1 MSRDLRF
8 PSIEG
13 LRAFE
18 ATARLGGFEPAAA
31 SLNVSA
37 SAVGKRINALEDLL
51 GVCLLIRSSNNKP
64 FSLTSAGKEYL
75 SQVSEALALLA
86 AMPLHSRSAQ
96 RRSRLSITAP
106 PTFARQILVPA
117 LPAFTQ
123 AHPQLELELLLSTP
137 FLDEFAPP
145 ADVEIRMGADAD
157 EQILMRDRITPMAA
171 PGLLLGLTLPL
182 RAADL
187 AGLALLRSPLEPWQ
201 PWFQAARL
209 DWPEPEQGTRYVD
222 LGLTLEAAAC
232 GQGVVLG
239 RLSLAATL
247 LQSQALRRLFSLS
260 VPAARN
266 YGLLRHSDS
275 AAAQA
280 FCEWLR
286 EHCGSLAERL
296 ADAA

>member
-18 ATARLGGFEPAAA
+18 ATARLGSFESAAA
-31 SLNVSA
+31 ALNISA

-51 GVCLLIRSSNNKP
+51 GVSLLLRSSNKP
-64 FSLTSAGKEYL
+64 LSLSAAGKEYL
-75 SQVSEALALLA
+75 VQVNEALALLA

-106 PTFARQILVPA
+106 PTFARQILVPG
-117 LPAFTQ
+117 LPGFTRE
-123 AHPQLELELLLSTP
+123 HPQLELELLLSTP
-137 FLDEFAPP
+137 FLDEFTPP
-145 ADVEIRMGADAD
+145 ADIEIRMGADTA

-171 PGLLLGLTLPL
+171 PALLRGLRQPL
-182 RAADL
+182 SPSDL
-187 AGLALLRSPLEPWQ
+187 AGLNLLRSPLEPWQ
-201 PWFQAARL
+201 PWFHAAHL

-239 RLSLAATL
+239 RLSLAAPL
-247 LQSQALRRLFSLS
+247 LASGALQRMFGLS
-260 VPAARN
+260 VAASRN
-266 YGLLRHSDS
+266 YGLVCHTES
-275 AAAQA
+275 AAAAA
-280 FCEWLR
+280 FCTWLR
-286 EHCGSLAERL
+286 GHCEGLEQGR
-296 ADAA
+296 